1 MLYFQIY
8 ALVVVL
14 TLTLLAM
21 NVSRIRI
28 KERIANGHE
37 HRDLKIANRAH
48 MNTLE
53 HALPYGLL
61 LLALVQ
67 AGVQGT
73 VLAVL
78 VFGFLAVKL
87 GHAYSMLA
95 SQLRLRQI
103 SAGLTYL
110 FELAGCG
117 VLAAALLN

>member
-8 ALVVVL
+8 ALVVML
-14 TLTLLAM
+14 ALTLLAM

-37 HRDLKIANRAH
+37 HRDLKIANRTH

-53 HALPYGLL
+53 HAVPYGLL

-67 AGVQGT
+67 AGVPGT
-73 VLAVL
+73 VMAVL
-78 VFGFLAVKL
+78 VFGFLAAKL
-87 GHAYSMLA
+87 AHACSMLA
-95 SQLRLRQI
+95 SRLRWRQI
-103 SAGLTYL
+103 TAGLTYL

-117 VLAAALLN
+117 VLAVALLS

>member
-1 MLYFQIY
+1 MLHFQIY
-8 ALVVVL
+8 TLVVVL
-14 TLTLLAM
+14 ALTLLAM

-28 KERIANGHE
+28 KQRIANGHE

-61 LLALVQ
+61 VLALVQ

-73 VLAVL
+73 SLTVL
-78 VFGFLAVKL
+78 VGGFLAAKL
-87 GHAYSMLA
+87 LHAYSMLA
-95 SQLRLRQI
+95 SQIRLRQA
-103 SAGLTYL
+103 SAGVTYL

-117 VLAAALLN
+117 VLAVALLP